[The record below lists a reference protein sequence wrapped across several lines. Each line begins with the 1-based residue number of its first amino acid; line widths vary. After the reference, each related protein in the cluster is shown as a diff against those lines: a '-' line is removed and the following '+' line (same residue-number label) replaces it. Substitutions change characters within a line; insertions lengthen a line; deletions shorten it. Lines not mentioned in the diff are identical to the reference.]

1 MKKLLTIFAVIFV
14 LAFAGAAFAA
24 EGGHGGHVADN
35 YKPIVITSSDV
46 TLPSGVS
53 VDNVETIDK
62 TAAATDSTY
71 LPQAGSSVPN
81 VAGGLKLDL
90 SHDPN
95 VSGDITLTVSGLS
108 GINKAWISKK
118 GAANEYLTY
127 NATTS
132 GDKITIMNV
141 SFDAHFSKANVYV
154 GSYKSIDSGG
164 SSGGCNA
171 GFAGLLLFA
180 AIPLLNFRKK

>member
-35 YKPIVITSSDV
+35 YKPIVITSGDLA
-46 TLPSGVS
+46 LPGGVS
-53 VDNVETIDK
+53 MDSVAEIDK
-62 TAAATDSTY
+62 TAAAKDSTY
-71 LPQAGSSVPN
+71 LPQNGSSVPN
-81 VAGGLKLDL
+81 VAGGLKLGL
-90 SHDPN
+90 SHNPGI
-95 VSGDITLTVSGLS
+95 SGDIKLTVSGLS

-118 GAANEYLTY
+118 GAATEYLTY
-127 NATTS
+127 EATAS
-132 GDKITIMNV
+132 GDEIAIMNV
-141 SFDAHFSKANVYV
+141 SFDAHFSEANVYL
-154 GSYKSIDSGG
+154 GSYKSIDGGG

-180 AIPLLNFRKK
+180 AIPLLYFRKK